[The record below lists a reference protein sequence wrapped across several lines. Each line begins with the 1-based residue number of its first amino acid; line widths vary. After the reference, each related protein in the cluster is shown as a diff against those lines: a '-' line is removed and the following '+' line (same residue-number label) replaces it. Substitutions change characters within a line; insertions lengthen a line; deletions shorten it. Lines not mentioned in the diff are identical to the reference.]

1 MPTEQLI
8 LTIMTG
14 IIALLSLIVAFSGWL
29 SNTKKDSAKQ
39 DAQHAI
45 LVTKVDQNLQVQQE
59 IKDELKRQSKKID
72 EVDHTAHHALERA
85 EAAHNRLNRAGID
98 IRE

>member
-8 LTIMTG
+8 LTIITV
-14 IIALLSLIVAFSGWL
+14 IIALLSLIVAFSSWL
-29 SNTKKDSAKQ
+29 SNQKKDSAKQ

-45 LVTKVDQNLQVQQE
+45 LITKVDQNLQIQQE
-59 IKDELKRQSKKID
+59 IKEELRQQGRKID

-85 EAAHNRLNRAGID
+85 EAAHNRLDRID
-98 IRE
+98 KHE